1 MKTLIVLKIGLLLLL
16 LQFGCTHQN
25 VEEENI
31 YYVAKI
37 FNEEYDE
44 VWDTLEHIMVE
55 ELMYPIRKKDKEK
68 GMIQTDWVSVIRI
81 RGTLRWYIRVFLD
94 RRDNKTLVKIYDRV
108 EEPEEVRGKFKNKKG
123 EVKTGWKVSKEEIA
137 DANNILKM
145 LSTRLK

>member
-1 MKTLIVLKIGLLLLL
+1 MKPPIVLKIWLLLLL
-16 LQFGCTHQN
+16 LQFGCAPQN

-44 VWDTLEHIMVE
+44 VWDTLLHIMFE

-68 GMIQTDWVSVIRI
+68 GIIQTDWISVLRL
-81 RGTLRWYIRVFLD
+81 RGTLRWYVRVLLD

-108 EEPEEVRGKFKNKKG
+108 EEPAEVSGKFKNKKG
-123 EVKTGWKVSKEEIA
+123 EVKTGWKISQEEIA
-137 DANNILKM
+137 DANKILKM
-145 LSTRLK
+145 LSTRLE